1 MPALTLDSLQVLN
14 ASSPLDDRQEAF
26 AEFERLPSPSPADE
40 SWRYVD
46 REIDLEQFSLVTEP
60 GSDLGDDAVLANLET
75 SQRLVMLDG
84 KEVTVDGDGYAS
96 ESLKVL
102 DMVPAG
108 TDKLAAAHRAFV
120 GTGIRVAV
128 PSGRHTKGPILV
140 DLQTTVPNTISFPHV
155 TIEVGED
162 AEAEVIVAYR
172 SAEGVKA
179 ISVPQV
185 EIDVAQSGRLR
196 LLSLPEM
203 SVDCVN
209 VVQQR
214 ARLDRDA
221 TLRFGEVGLGGDL
234 ARLDLG
240 IDLDGQGS
248 SARIVGLFFGFREQ
262 ILDYRMVLNHR
273 GPKSTSQVLLKGA
286 VEDSAQSI
294 FSGLVRIE
302 KPAIG
307 ASAFET
313 NRNLVLS
320 PDAKANSIPNLEIL
334 CDDVICG
341 HGSSVGPL
349 EEDHLYYLG
358 SRGISPGR
366 AERLLV
372 RGFFREV
379 LDQLPV
385 SGMEQALAEILERR
399 FMRGQ
404 QRALREDA

>member
-1 MPALTLDSLQVLN
+1 MAELTLDSLQVLD
-14 ASSPLDDRQEAF
+14 ASSPQRQAAF
-26 AEFERLPSPSPADE
+26 AEFERLPVPSATDE

-46 REIDLEQFSLVTEP
+46 KSIDLEGVSLVSKP
-60 GSDLGDDAVLANLET
+60 GSRLAADEILSVLEP
-75 SQRLVMLDG
+75 SQRVLVVDG
-84 KEVTVDGDGYAS
+84 RVGAVEGDGYAS
-96 ESLKVL
+96 SELTLL
-102 DMVPAG
+102 DMVPSS

-120 GTGIRVAV
+120 EEGVRVSV
-128 PSGRHTKGPILV
+128 PSGRHTEAPILIE
-140 DLQTTVPNTISFPHV
+140 LQTVSTNSISFPHV

-172 SAEGVKA
+172 SAEEIEA

-185 EIDVAQSGRLR
+185 EIDIAQSGRLR
-196 LLSLPEM
+196 LLALQEM
-203 SVDCVN
+203 GLGCVN

-214 ARLDRDA
+214 ARLGRDA
-221 TLRFGEVGLGGDL
+221 TLRLGEVGLGGDL
-234 ARLDLG
+234 ARLDLAVN
-240 IDLDGQGS
+240 LEGQGS
-248 SARIVGLFFGFREQ
+248 SAQIVGVFFGYREQ
-262 ILDYRMVLNHR
+262 VLDYRLVLNHR
-273 GPKSTSQVLLKGA
+273 GPKSTSKVLLKGA
-286 VEDSAQSI
+286 VEDSAQSV

-320 PDAKANSIPNLEIL
+320 PNAKANSIPNLEIL

-349 EEDHLYYLG
+349 DDEHLYYLG
-358 SRGISPGR
+358 SRGISPER

-372 RGFFREV
+372 RGFFQEV

-385 SGMEQALAEILERR
+385 GGMETALADILERR
-399 FMRGQ
+399 FVRGQ
-404 QRALREDA
+404 ERTAVDT